1 LGDVFVA
8 TPAGPEQEDYSMVA
22 APSSSRRLHDEI
34 DIKTDTIPE
43 LGKESTVQ

>member
-8 TPAGPEQEDYSMVA
+8 TPGPEQEDYSMVA
-22 APSSSRRLHDEI
+22 APSSRRLHDEI

>member
-1 LGDVFVA
+1 MA
-8 TPAGPEQEDYSMVA
+8 SPSPEQEDYSMVA

>member
-8 TPAGPEQEDYSMVA
+8 TPATEDYSMVA
-22 APSSSRRLHDEI
+22 APSSRRLHDEI

-43 LGKESTVQ
+43 LGKESAVQ